1 MQTKC
6 LHPKA
11 LETLGLRGFF
21 VVQTGFLHTC
31 EFMSTLFF
39 FSPVHREVSALSYL
53 IVFINIY
60 INIYNN
66 INVIRANNLVKKCR
80 QMCLH
85 CLHFFCIYSCC
96 RSEFPPTI
104 IFFEPGLFRACLN
117 FDQLTVE
124 QCLDNVGFIRSIEFP
139 DTRRNISPP
148 NPFFLLAG

>member
-21 VVQTGFLHTC
+21 VVQTGFLHTS

-39 FSPVHREVSALSYL
+39 FPPVHREVSALSYL

-60 INIYNN
+60 INIYNK
-66 INVIRANNLVKKCR
+66 INVIRANTLVKKCR

-85 CLHFFCIYSCC
+85 FVCTVCTFFVFIHAA
-96 RSEFPPTI
+96 
-104 IFFEPGLFRACLN
+104 GLN
-117 FDQLTVE
+117 FHP
-124 QCLDNVGFIRSIEFP
+124 R
-139 DTRRNISPP
+139 
-148 NPFFLLAG
+148 